1 MEEHLETERDSE
13 NDKKEGSGKGQK
25 MCALE
30 ERNISPPSERRLA
43 RKKECRKTKQPRK
56 LY

>member
-43 RKKECRKTKQPRK
+43 SKKECRKTKQPRK